1 MLKYLMLYFYI
12 VKNVKNN
19 YNNPIFWVQ
28 SNAQERTKAFESLRI
43 LCKVQLSTFSQDVIT
58 ISSK

>member
-1 MLKYLMLYFYI
+1 MLYFYI